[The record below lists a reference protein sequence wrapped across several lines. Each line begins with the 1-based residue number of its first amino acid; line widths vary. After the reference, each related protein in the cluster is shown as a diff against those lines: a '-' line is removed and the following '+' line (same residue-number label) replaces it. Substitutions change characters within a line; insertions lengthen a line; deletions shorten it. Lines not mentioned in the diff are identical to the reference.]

1 MAQTLTMSFFLLVV
15 LSPIAQAD
23 AEDPGSQRFF
33 GLALFLGVL
42 GLLKLLGRFEENE
55 PPAPR

>member
-1 MAQTLTMSFFLLVV
+1 MSFFLLGV
-15 LSPIAQAD
+15 LSPIAQAY

-33 GLALFLGVL
+33 GLALFLVVL